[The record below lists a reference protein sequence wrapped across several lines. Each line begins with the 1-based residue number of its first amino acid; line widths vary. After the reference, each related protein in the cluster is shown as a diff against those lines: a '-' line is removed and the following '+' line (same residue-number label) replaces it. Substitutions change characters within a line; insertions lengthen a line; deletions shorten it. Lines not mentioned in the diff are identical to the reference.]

1 MAPVTATQSVRL
13 IRKMKSDPLHVHGA
27 LWGPGPGCLLA
38 LCSHSLHSPLSSH
51 LPSHATMSSHMLLPG
66 SGASFA
72 SSSSSSKG
80 EGACCAP
87 GTVLSILFTL
97 SHEVGTIISLHLTGD
112 KDKISSG
119 RLCSQIHALLLQ
131 LSPSSNASSS
141 TQPSPTPSAEARSG
155 FISGETEGGDE
166 F

>member
-1 MAPVTATQSVRL
+1 
-13 IRKMKSDPLHVHGA
+13 MKSDPLHVHGA
-27 LWGPGPGCLLA
+27 RWGPGPGCLLA

-119 RLCSQIHALLLQ
+119 RLCSQIHALLQ
-131 LSPSSNASSS
+131 PQASSLPK
-141 TQPSPTPSAEARSG
+141 TFFPPQSG
-155 FISGETEGGDE
+155 VDPQLYVTITISIIIVLVATGII
-166 F
+166 FKFW

>member
-1 MAPVTATQSVRL
+1 
-13 IRKMKSDPLHVHGA
+13 MKSDPLQVHGA

-38 LCSHSLHSPLSSH
+38 LCSHPLHSPLSSH

-119 RLCSQIHALLLQ
+119 RLCSQIHTLLLQ
-131 LSPSSNASSS
+131 LSPSSHASSS